1 MCGNVQTK
9 MYTGI
14 NRIHNKA
21 HFLSVYTNTKTV
33 IIHSRKYVFFFLLV
47 FCKSQVART
56 NNNWMVKSLL
66 VEASSLSS
74 SHLVVVC
81 FANAH
86 KMMKMLA
93 MYTKLSYRVK
103 HMHKNICTHLHS
115 SSAKFLS
122 TENDLYWKSGSSKRP
137 TEMKKASRWKRRRR
151 RCKMKIN
158 ERQNEMAEEERRK
171 KFALAELSK
180 STWVQMARNQ
190 NSYEKTKQL
199 LLLQRLLLLLLLPLM
214 MMMKQW

>member
-1 MCGNVQTK
+1 MWF
-9 MYTGI
+9 
-14 NRIHNKA
+14 
-21 HFLSVYTNTKTV
+21 FLSV
-33 IIHSRKYVFFFLLV
+33 
-47 FCKSQVART
+47 FCESQVART

-66 VEASSLSS
+66 VEASSSSLSS
-74 SHLVVVC
+74 SHLLVVC

-93 MYTKLSYRVK
+93 MYTKLYRVK

-158 ERQNEMAEEERRK
+158 ERHNEMAEEERRK